1 MATLYLSC
9 VEKITTSKTQLLLK
23 WHYLHYCLPLPGGD
37 QCSFTCLDSGWKV
50 VKRSRSRHISRPSST
65 GWWLPTDS
73 CEHLFVPLPHPW
85 HTQRIGAKNV
95 TGSERNT
102 ARLWQLLQT
111 ALNKAFTH
119 RAFWVGKR
127 PCQPLSLAGGDM
139 KSKDS
144 LGLWMENC
152 RRLSTFCNINLKE
165 NNRMLKQK
173 LKYYDMRN
181 LSHGRNWEW
190 Q

>member
-1 MATLYLSC
+1 M
-9 VEKITTSKTQLLLK
+9 
-23 WHYLHYCLPLPGGD
+23 
-37 QCSFTCLDSGWKV
+37 
-50 VKRSRSRHISRPSST
+50 KRSRSRHISRPSNT

-95 TGSERNT
+95 TGSVRNT

-165 NNRMLKQK
+165 NNRMLNK
-173 LKYYDMRN
+173 N
-181 LSHGRNWEW
+181 LNIMIWETSHMAETESGNNWCNIVNKSSHEVKN
-190 Q
+190 QYSFISQMS